1 MWNYRVLRDKH
12 KTLFLAE
19 VYYNDDKTPYAS
31 CDISLIGDDIPD
43 LKEQVN
49 MIQKA
54 MEQPILNEESI
65 YTASKKVRKRDVE
78 STL

>member
-1 MWNYRVLRDKH
+1 MWNYRILRDKND
-12 KTLFLAE
+12 TLIVAE
-19 VYYNDDKTPYAS
+19 VYYDDNKQPYGS

-49 MIQKA
+49 MLNKA
-54 MEQPILNEESI
+54 LEQPILDEESI
-65 YTASKKVRKRDVE
+65 HRASKKVRKRDVE